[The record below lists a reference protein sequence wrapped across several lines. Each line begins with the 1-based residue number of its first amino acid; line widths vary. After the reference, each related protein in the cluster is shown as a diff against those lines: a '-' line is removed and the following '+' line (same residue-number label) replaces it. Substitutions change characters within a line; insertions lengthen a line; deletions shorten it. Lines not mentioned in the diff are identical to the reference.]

1 MREVRDII
9 VVKILNP
16 EKYITVAGVSYG
28 ILVDSLINTAIVD
41 IRGRVPHYYVT
52 IGHEDYAV
60 VPRKNWDVVD
70 GQIFIKDFCGRG
82 LVKTALFV
90 E

>member
-1 MREVRDII
+1 MKEVRDII

-16 EKYITVAGVSYG
+16 EKYITVTNVSYG
-28 ILVDSLINTAIVD
+28 ILKDSFEKTALVD
-41 IRGRVPHYYVT
+41 IRGRVPHEYVT
-52 IGHEDYAV
+52 IAHKDYAV
-60 VPRKNWDVVD
+60 VPRKRWDVVD
-70 GQIFIKDFCGRG
+70 GQIFIKDFCERG